1 MQSSQSTP
9 SNTILITNPLPFMT
23 KPYLTSKLLSCNI
36 ITKTDIPQLSITS
49 STINEIPIKTWIT
62 FPSDAS
68 ASKFFTQFNNKSFE
82 KSLDQ

>member
-23 KPYLTSKLLSCNI
+23 KLYITSKLLSSNI
-36 ITKTDIPQLSITS
+36 ITKTDIPSLSITS

-62 FPSDAS
+62 FPSDVS
-68 ASKFFTQFNNKSFE
+68 ASKFYVQFNNKSFE
-82 KSLDQ
+82 KSIDQ